1 MHDYGIGL
9 AAYLTAATMRQP
21 RLALG
26 KTRHLAAAAR
36 HVVGRSSPKN
46 KAKRRDYPRDL
57 ERRELLGMVA
67 GPAAYLA
74 GHWGRAGGPAVV
86 PTERSPEGV
95 P

>member
-1 MHDYGIGL
+1 M
-9 AAYLTAATMRQP
+9 AAYLTAAAMRQP

-26 KTRHLAAAAR
+26 KTRHVAAGVR

-46 KAKRRDYPRDL
+46 KAKRRDYPKDL

-74 GHWGRAGGPAVV
+74 GRWSRRAHRPAVRR
-86 PTERSPEGV
+86 TERSTEV
-95 P
+95 VQ

>member
-1 MHDYGIGL
+1 MHDYGVGL
-9 AAYLTAATMRQP
+9 AAYLTAAAMRQP

-26 KTRHLAAAAR
+26 MARHVAAGVR

-46 KAKRRDYPRDL
+46 KAKRRDYPKDL

-74 GHWGRAGGPAVV
+74 GRLEPPGRAGTPVA
-86 PTERSPEGV
+86 PRRSAAPR
-95 P
+95 